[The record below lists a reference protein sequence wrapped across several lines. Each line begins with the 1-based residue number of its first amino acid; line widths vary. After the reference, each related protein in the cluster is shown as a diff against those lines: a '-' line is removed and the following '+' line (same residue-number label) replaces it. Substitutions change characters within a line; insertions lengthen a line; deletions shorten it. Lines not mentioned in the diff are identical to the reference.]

1 MAKVKK
7 KITSDF
13 TIVHNKMLRDR
24 NLGATERGV
33 LMTMLSLPDNW
44 DFSIKGLTC
53 ILPDGYTKISTAL
66 KNLEHLHYLVR
77 ERVYCNGRIVD
88 WDYTFSDEPMCG
100 TEAGT
105 SEKGVKNT
113 SFSGGQESGFQEGQ
127 KLESEN
133 HVQGNQE
140 LEKPCSNKI
149 NNIPENKNKTLFDSD
164 SINQSAPE
172 RQKSAF
178 YNVESSDRLREQY
191 LEEMRVYTQIVRQN
205 IGYNSYVSW
214 IKGYYQLF
222 GKENDMTVK
231 ELDELVGMIVRAIC
245 SQTPTAEICGH
256 CYPREVV
263 KSTMLKVSRESLDST
278 LEIMRT
284 AGEIRNYERY
294 FISTLFNETN
304 GTHFK
309 AHTQSANYDYE
320 IRRMNKMLED
330 DDDDSFYDY
339 DD

>member
-7 KITSDF
+7 RITSDF

-33 LMTMLSLPDNW
+33 LMTMLSLPDTW

-66 KNLEHLHYLVR
+66 KNLETLHYLVR

-88 WDYTFSDEPMCG
+88 WDYTFSDEPMFG

-127 KLESEN
+127 KLEAEN
-133 HVQGNQE
+133 QIQGNQQA
-140 LEKPCSNKI
+140 EKRPSNKI
-149 NNIPENKNKTLFDSD
+149 NNIPEKKNKVLFDSE
-164 SINQSAPE
+164 SNNQSAAE
-172 RQKSAF
+172 KKKSGFSTAEN
-178 YNVESSDRLREQY
+178 YDGVMDRY
-191 LEEMRVYTQIVRQN
+191 LEEMRVYTQVVREN
-205 IGYNSYVSW
+205 IQYSDYVSW
-214 IKGYYQLF
+214 IKSYYQLF
-222 GKENDMTVK
+222 GKESDMTVG
-231 ELDELVGMIVRAIC
+231 ELDELVGMIVRTIC
-245 SQTPTAEICGH
+245 STASGFEICGQY
-256 CYPREVV
+256 YPKEVV

-320 IRRMNKMLED
+320 IRRMNKRLED
-330 DDDDSFYDY
+330 DDFYDY